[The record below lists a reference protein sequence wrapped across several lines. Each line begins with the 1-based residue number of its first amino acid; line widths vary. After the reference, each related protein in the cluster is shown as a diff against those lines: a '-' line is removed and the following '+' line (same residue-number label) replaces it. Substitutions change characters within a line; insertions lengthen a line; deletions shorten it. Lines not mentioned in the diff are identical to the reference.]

1 MVRKKTPA
9 ELRAALRAQMTED
22 IATAVRAGVATLDE
36 AVKAT
41 NVAMEAIDARIAAI
55 EENSRR
61 QDLPGSGDDGR
72 GEDYAGRFN
81 FGNVFRSLMLRS
93 LNEPERVWR
102 GAAEHEW
109 EMNDQL
115 RAQATTP
122 DSLGGFLVPGQVLID
137 QVIPLL
143 RPRLIAVMLG
153 ATEAD
158 FISTPVDI
166 PREVTDPV
174 TEALAENATQTAS
187 DAVLGNMRLEPHRA
201 QAYIEASRRLFMA
214 GPGAQ
219 KIIVNMMTKRLAITI
234 NGWSLNGTGGL
245 QPTGII
251 NTPGIGNVAFGGA
264 APTAAVVVYEHY
276 TDLQRFEEVIGL
288 ADALEGAGSLGWA
301 LPVKAVRMI
310 RSIQSEDTAAD
321 GVQLAANTVYDAV
334 SKTIFGNNFA
344 TSTQLSAGAES
355 EIIFGDWETLIMAT
369 FGNMILETSN
379 VAGEA
384 MRQGQTHIVAAMEVD
399 SAVTQPG
406 AFAVSTGLD
415 LSGF

>member
-9 ELRAALRAQMTED
+9 ELRAALRAQTQED
-22 IATAVRAGVATLDE
+22 IASAVRAGNATLDE

-41 NVAMEAIDARIAAI
+41 NVAMEAIDARIVAI
-55 EENSRR
+55 EENARR

-72 GEDYAGRFN
+72 GDEYEGRFD
-81 FGNVFRSLMLRS
+81 FGNVFRSLILKAA
-93 LNEPERVWR
+93 NEPEARWR
-102 GAAEHEW
+102 GAAEAEW
-109 EMNDQL
+109 EMCDQL

-122 DSLGGFLVPGQVLID
+122 DSAGGFLVPGQVLVD

-143 RPRLIAVMLG
+143 RPRLIATMLG

-158 FISTPVDI
+158 FTSTPVDI
-166 PREVTDPV
+166 PREVTDPT

-187 DAVLGNMRLEPHRA
+187 NAVLGNMRLEPHRA
-201 QAYIEASRRLFMA
+201 QAYIEASRRLFDL

-219 KIIVNMMTKRLAITI
+219 KIIVNMMTRRLAITI
-234 NGWSLNGTGGL
+234 NGWALNGTGGL
-245 QPTGII
+245 EPTGII
-251 NTPGIGNVAFGGA
+251 NTPGIGSVAFGGA

-276 TDLQRFEEVIGL
+276 TDLQMFEEALGL

-301 LPVKAVRMI
+301 LPIKAVRML

-321 GVQLAANTVYDAV
+321 GVQLAANTVHDAV
-334 SKTIFGNNFA
+334 SQTVFGHKYA
-344 TSTQLSAGAES
+344 TSTQLSDGAES
-355 EIIFGDWETLIMAT
+355 EIIFGDWEMLIMAT

-384 MRQGQTHIVAAMEVD
+384 MRQGQTHIVTAMEVD
-399 SAVTQPG
+399 TAVTQPG
-406 AFAVSTGLD
+406 AFAISTGLD